1 MKGLRSISQLGTTR
15 LKLSQGLHPFLINS
29 SKSKSKSRSKSKSQ
43 LIGKK
48 SKDLKM
54 GNKTCELKPS
64 KGVREGKGER
74 NSPVKKK
81 SRKEGGKAKI
91 VSLGLEDSEERR
103 KIMETVIINL
113 KTDKSF
119 FETQSTHFK
128 IWE

>member
-1 MKGLRSISQLGTTR
+1 M
-15 LKLSQGLHPFLINS
+15 HPFLLNS
-29 SKSKSKSRSKSKSQ
+29 SKSKSKSRSKSKST

-48 SKDLKM
+48 SKDLKQ
-54 GNKTCELKPS
+54 GNRTCELKPE
-64 KGVREGKGER
+64 KGARQGKGER
-74 NSPVKKK
+74 SSPVKKK
-81 SRKEGGKAKI
+81 SKKESGKAKI
-91 VSLGLEDSEERR
+91 VGLGLEDTEERR